1 MRTTLD
7 IDDFLVKKL
16 LEVTH
21 EKSKTKAITIAIKDY
36 IKKKRI
42 KKIISYQGKL
52 DMENNWQQQEK
63 EEIEEY
69 ENKK

>member
-16 LEVTH
+16 LEVTR
-21 EKSKTKAITIAIKDY
+21 EKSKTKAITIAIEDY

-63 EEIEEY
+63 EEIKEY